1 VQVLRNGDL
10 AGDSLRGTSATRYFS
25 QKEAD
30 RASVS
35 VGDIVL
41 TSSGECGKVAHVGVD
56 GLSVSNF
63 VKRLRV
69 TDRRVEPRWLYYAL
83 RSPQTKF
90 VLDDFTKGT
99 TIKNLQKEF
108 FSQEFLLIPSLKEQ
122 HEIVRILDELFSR
135 LDAAAATIAAVRR
148 KANQFRRSL
157 LHAAFTGAL
166 THTGARRMSANLPTK
181 WQSRPLAEVVDD
193 FQSGFASGKH
203 NAQGRGIVH
212 VRPMN
217 VSRNGLLDFAELK
230 FIETE
235 EGHRLC
241 QGDVLFNNT
250 NSPALVGKT
259 AFVDTDRELAFSNHM
274 TRLRVNRKSVDAK
287 FLAIQLHSLW
297 HKGFFKEICS
307 NHVNQASVSTKRLGQ
322 VEVVL
327 PSLEEQTEVVRILE
341 EQFSRQEAILAS
353 VDSVEQNLDA
363 LRRSLLHAAFSGELT
378 KDWRERDRG

>member
-1 VQVLRNGDL
+1 MTGAVGQQRVPR
-10 AGDSLRGTSATRYFS
+10 RFI
-25 QKEAD
+25 EAFNL
-30 RASVS
+30 
-35 VGDIVL
+35 DIPPL
-41 TSSGECGKVAHVGVD
+41 
-56 GLSVSNF
+56 
-63 VKRLRV
+63 
-69 TDRRVEPRWLYYAL
+69 P
-83 RSPQTKF
+83 
-90 VLDDFTKGT
+90 
-99 TIKNLQKEF
+99 
-108 FSQEFLLIPSLKEQ
+108 EQ
-122 HEIVRILDELFSR
+122 REIVRILEEQFSR
-135 LDAAAATIAAVRR
+135 LDAAAAAIATVRT
-148 KANQFRRSL
+148 KADQFRRSL
-157 LHAAFTGAL
+157 LHAAFTGAF
-166 THTGARRMSANLPTK
+166 THTGAHRMSANSPTK
-181 WQSRPLAEVVDD
+181 WQSRPLAELVDD
-193 FQSGFASGKH
+193 FQPGFASGKH